1 MMTHSN
7 SPSPRLLVLLVALTF
22 SVGCQEGGSDGP
34 PRVGDVLPDFSAPLM
49 SDGGMRGDSVS
60 LASYR
65 GAPVLVNL
73 WATWCPPC
81 RAEMPYLETVAREY
95 APSGLRIVGIST
107 DQPGALDQVRDVVA
121 ERGVTYDILLDT
133 RARSTDL
140 FGAFG
145 LPVTFLADAEGRITW
160 MRLGPLEEGDPEFAA
175 ALDAVAVGAEE

>member
-1 MMTHSN
+1 MILPHRAILPLACILS
-7 SPSPRLLVLLVALTF
+7 LVGP
-22 SVGCQEGGSDGP
+22 VGCSDGAASGP
-34 PRVGDVLPDFSAPLM
+34 PRVGDPLPEFSAVLM
-49 SDGGMRGDSVS
+49 AGEGMDGDSVS

-81 RAEMPYLETVAREY
+81 RAEMPYLETVAQDY
-95 APSGLRIVGIST
+95 AADGLRIVGIST
-107 DQPGALDQVRDVVA
+107 DQRGALDQVRDVVA
-121 ERGVTYDILLDT
+121 ERGVTYDILLDP

-160 MRLGPLEEGDPEFAA
+160 MRLGPLEEGDPEFEA
-175 ALDAVAVGAEE
+175 ALAAVTGRGDG

>member
-1 MMTHSN
+1 MTLSRAA
-7 SPSPRLLVLLVALTF
+7 SLPLVCLLSLVGPT
-22 SVGCQEGGSDGP
+22 GCAEGGSDGP
-34 PRVGDVLPDFSAPLM
+34 PRVGDALPEFTAVLLDE
-49 SDGGMRGDSVS
+49 DGMEGDSVS

-81 RAEMPYLETVAREY
+81 RAEMPYLETVAQEY
-95 APSGLRIVGIST
+95 AADGLRIVGIST
-107 DQPGALDQVRDVVA
+107 DQRGALDQVRDVVA
-121 ERGVTYDILLDT
+121 ERGVTYDILLDP

-160 MRLGPLEEGDPEFAA
+160 MRLGPLAEGDPAFER
-175 ALDAVAVGAEE
+175 ALADVTEQGDG